1 MAALLIGHIPVH
13 LKPALMLG
21 GVIPFSHATLNTE
34 KNSDFAI
41 PLPPVALLNL
51 HIASLNASLKPL
63 KGFLSSGW
71 PQWKEWGSMGN
82 TLIFLLYIIAL

>member
-1 MAALLIGHIPVH
+1 MATLLIGHIPVH
-13 LKPALMLG
+13 LKPSLILL
-21 GVIPFSHATLNTE
+21 GVIAFSHTTLNTE

-51 HIASLNASLKPL
+51 CIASLNATLKPL

-71 PQWKEWGSMGN
+71 PQWEEWGSMLN
-82 TLIFLLYIIAL
+82 ALIFLSKIIAI